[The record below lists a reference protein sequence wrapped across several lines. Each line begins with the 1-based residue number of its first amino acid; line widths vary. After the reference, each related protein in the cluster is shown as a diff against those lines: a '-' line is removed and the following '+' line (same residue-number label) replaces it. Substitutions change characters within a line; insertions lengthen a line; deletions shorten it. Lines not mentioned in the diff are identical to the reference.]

1 MRLTTVQQKLRDRNI
16 EFTYNEEDGCGSIDF
31 DYRGVPYHIWE
42 FHDDMWGVE
51 NNLRH
56 GGRQEE
62 LTGDYETEILEIM
75 KDWH

>member
-1 MRLTTVQQKLRDRNI
+1 MAALILITAACPI
-16 EFTYNEEDGCGSIDF
+16 I
-31 DYRGVPYHIWE
+31 

>member
-1 MRLTTVQQKLRDRNI
+1 MDLIT
-16 EFTYNEEDGCGSIDF
+16 EFEFELPRGYVDENGEVHKK
-31 DYRGVPYHIWE
+31 GVPYHIWE

>member
-1 MRLTTVQQKLRDRNI
+1 MRLKKVQDKLK
-16 EFTYNEEDGCGSIDF
+16 EKGSSFTYVEEDGCGSIDF